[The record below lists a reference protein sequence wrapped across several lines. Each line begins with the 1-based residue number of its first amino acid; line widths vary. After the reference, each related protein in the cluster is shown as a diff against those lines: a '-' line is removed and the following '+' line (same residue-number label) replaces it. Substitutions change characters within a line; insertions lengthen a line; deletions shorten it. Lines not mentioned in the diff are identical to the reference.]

1 MITEKAEGG
10 KTAKTRCQS
19 KVTILQMALLI
30 RKFSFKVA
38 PISADLSS
46 DLPPYKRAMRRVL
59 VSYLIISLMEEENGI

>member
-10 KTAKTRCQS
+10 KTAKTRCKA

-46 DLPPYKRAMRRVL
+46 HLTPYKRAMRRVL

>member
-10 KTAKTRCQS
+10 KTAKTRCKA

-46 DLPPYKRAMRRVL
+46 DLPPNKRAMRRVL

>member
-1 MITEKAEGG
+1 MITEKAGGG
-10 KTAKTRCQS
+10 KTAKTRCKA